1 MVEGQATFV
10 QLLAQ
15 TNGSFDPDKVGGW
28 AGIRQMIRD
37 NQARIP
43 KFSAAPMY
51 IQESLLFQTT
61 IQENIAYGNPK
72 ATFEEIQE
80 AARLAYCE
88 DFIRNLPKGFDTV
101 VGERGGTL
109 SGGQRQRI
117 AIARAVIRDA
127 PILILD
133 EPTTGLDAEAE
144 EIVMRALERLM
155 EGRTTLMIAH
165 KLSTVSRA
173 NRIYVLN
180 EGKITEEGTHEEL
193 MVKGGAYAR
202 AVRLQTA

>member
-1 MVEGQATFV
+1 
-10 QLLAQ
+10 
-15 TNGSFDPDKVGGW
+15 
-28 AGIRQMIRD
+28 
-37 NQARIP
+37 
-43 KFSAAPMY
+43 
-51 IQESLLFQTT
+51 
-61 IQENIAYGNPK
+61 
-72 ATFEEIQE
+72 
-80 AARLAYCE
+80 
-88 DFIRNLPKGFDTV
+88 V

-173 NRIYVLN
+173 NRIYVLK
-180 EGKITEEGTHEEL
+180 EGEIVEEGTHEEL

>member
-1 MVEGQATFV
+1 
-10 QLLAQ
+10 
-15 TNGSFDPDKVGGW
+15 
-28 AGIRQMIRD
+28 
-37 NQARIP
+37 
-43 KFSAAPMY
+43 
-51 IQESLLFQTT
+51 
-61 IQENIAYGNPK
+61 
-72 ATFEEIQE
+72 
-80 AARLAYCE
+80 
-88 DFIRNLPKGFDTV
+88 
-101 VGERGGTL
+101 
-109 SGGQRQRI
+109 
-117 AIARAVIRDA
+117 VIRDA

-173 NRIYVLN
+173 NRIYVLK
-180 EGKITEEGTHEEL
+180 EGEIVEEGTHEEL

>member
-1 MVEGQATFV
+1 M
-10 QLLAQ
+10 
-15 TNGSFDPDKVGGW
+15 
-28 AGIRQMIRD
+28 
-37 NQARIP
+37 
-43 KFSAAPMY
+43 
-51 IQESLLFQTT
+51 
-61 IQENIAYGNPK
+61 
-72 ATFEEIQE
+72 
-80 AARLAYCE
+80 
-88 DFIRNLPKGFDTV
+88 

-173 NRIYVLN
+173 DRIYVLK
-180 EGKITEEGTHEEL
+180 EGEIAEEGTHEDL
-193 MVKGGAYAR
+193 MARGGMYAR